1 VFNQIAFASPAAQW
15 QQQLMSSV
23 FNQVALVNPITV
35 AYLQQQQ
42 LLPNV
47 FNQLALAS
55 PITQLQQQQV
65 LSSLFNQVALANPYL
80 QQPFIGGAIF

>member
-1 VFNQIAFASPAAQW
+1 
-15 QQQLMSSV
+15 V
-23 FNQVALVNPITV
+23 FNQVSLANPITA
-35 AYLQQQQ
+35 AYLQQ

-55 PITQLQQQQV
+55 PIAQLQQQV
-65 LSSLFNQVALANPYL
+65 MSSLFNQVALANPYL